1 MPEPDKELRPAYSL
15 RSSRPRASRQARQRD
30 LPALN
35 RRARWTRA
43 CPRRES
49 GAAAA
54 GGGGLGGWGQA
65 AEEGDSSDDELR
77 ADGGMGD
84 SSDDELRADGGMG
97 ARSESSFNTSCGAN
111 FSPSYP
117 EPFST
122 CRSAPTEDPVH
133 WADRQSQVEEQ
144 FETADN
150 SGGTTPYRAEATSVA
165 IQRGGMGARP
175 ESSSAPH
182 RAEATSV
189 MILVARIERAL
200 ARRRDQRARAR
211 TAESSCKSSVPTS
224 GMQTPLEGI
233 PEGFMTPPEI
243 RDDRDYAENDLRP
256 AAASRLYRSVDLIRR
271 PSEEGSSGCYS
282 EANSG
287 EVSRAGS
294 RMAGREGA
302 TSPRSEAS
310 EQRME
315 PFHVALPESRVAEG
329 GLPLSLPPS
338 TPPRTALATP
348 NFASLGVRGCMA
360 PQDDPRTSALSW
372 METQIDAAHGDTD
385 STTASVTSGPG
396 LYLNSRL
403 AT

>member
-1 MPEPDKELRPAYSL
+1 
-15 RSSRPRASRQARQRD
+15 
-30 LPALN
+30 
-35 RRARWTRA
+35 
-43 CPRRES
+43 
-49 GAAAA
+49 
-54 GGGGLGGWGQA
+54 
-65 AEEGDSSDDELR
+65 
-77 ADGGMGD
+77 
-84 SSDDELRADGGMG
+84 
-97 ARSESSFNTSCGAN
+97 
-111 FSPSYP
+111 
-117 EPFST
+117 
-122 CRSAPTEDPVH
+122 
-133 WADRQSQVEEQ
+133 
-144 FETADN
+144 
-150 SGGTTPYRAEATSVA
+150 
-165 IQRGGMGARP
+165 
-175 ESSSAPH
+175 
-182 RAEATSV
+182 
-189 MILVARIERAL
+189 
-200 ARRRDQRARAR
+200 
-211 TAESSCKSSVPTS
+211 
-224 GMQTPLEGI
+224 
-233 PEGFMTPPEI
+233 MTPPEI

>member
-1 MPEPDKELRPAYSL
+1 L
-15 RSSRPRASRQARQRD
+15 
-30 LPALN
+30 
-35 RRARWTRA
+35 
-43 CPRRES
+43 
-49 GAAAA
+49 
-54 GGGGLGGWGQA
+54 A
-65 AEEGDSSDDELR
+65 AEE
-77 ADGGMGD
+77 GD

-97 ARSESSFNTSCGAN
+97 ARSESSSNTSCGAN

-133 WADRQSQVEEQ
+133 WADRQSQVEEH

-150 SGGTTPYRAEATSVA
+150 SGGTTPHRAEATSVA

-211 TAESSCKSSVPTS
+211 TAESSCKSSVPTSGMQTPLSSCKSLVPTSGMQTPLSSCKSSAPTS

-315 PFHVALPESRVAEG
+315 PFHVALPESRVAAG
-329 GLPLSLPPS
+329 GLPPS

-348 NFASLGVRGCMA
+348 NRAILGVRGCMA
-360 PQDDPRTSALSW
+360 PQEDPRTSALSW

-385 STTASVTSGPG
+385 STTASVTSAPG